1 MNGWSFRLFD
11 NGYWGGQVEILMA
24 ENVEDNRLKVDLTK
38 TWMTVGG
45 NSRRLD
51 MTKINILGFWSFG
64 DPYPLYIE
72 RVYATNEAD

>member
-1 MNGWSFRLFD
+1 M
-11 NGYWGGQVEILMA
+11 
-24 ENVEDNRLKVDLTK
+24 VEDNRLKVDLTK